1 MVDCRLFRLVAAVLV
16 IVAAPAAAQIRTVD
30 PSSSEVSSDLAPVS
44 PDEADYGTARPP
56 SPAPLPAPVY
66 SAPAPTPAAPPAPG
80 YAPAPAADASN
91 VAGAPGGPKSTYKQ
105 DELFG
110 AAERVFGKGAQGLAK
125 ILESILKDQGE
136 PSAYVAGREGGG
148 AIGVGLR
155 YGEGELFHKVEGQK
169 PVYWSG
175 PSIGFDVGGN
185 GAKTF
190 ILIYNL
196 YDSEDLFR
204 RFPAAE
210 GNLYVIGG
218 LTASY
223 LRRGDIVII
232 PIRLGV
238 GWRVGANVGY
248 MKFTHNAKVLPF

>member
-1 MVDCRLFRLVAAVLV
+1 MVALVAP
-16 IVAAPAAAQIRTVD
+16 PASAQIRTVD
-30 PSSSEVSSDLAPVS
+30 PSSAEVSSDLAPVP
-44 PDEADYGTARPP
+44 PDDANYGTQAAPP
-56 SPAPLPAPVY
+56 SSALPPPVY
-66 SAPAPTPAAPPAPG
+66 SGTAEP
-80 YAPAPAADASN
+80 APAPAPAPVAAPAYATPPADAGPSG
-91 VAGAPGGPKSTYKQ
+91 VAGAPGGPASTYKQ

-110 AAERVFGKGAQGLAK
+110 AAERVFGKGAEGLAK
-125 ILESILKDQGE
+125 MLQSILKDQGE
-136 PSAYVAGREGGG
+136 PNAYVAGREGGG

-155 YGEGELFHKVEGQK
+155 YGEGQLFHKVEGQK
-169 PVYWSG
+169 PIYWSG
-175 PSIGFDVGGN
+175 PSIGFDVGAN

-196 YDSEDLFR
+196 FDSEDLYR

-238 GWRVGANVGY
+238 GWRVGANLGY
-248 MKFTHNAKVLPF
+248 MKFTHGAKVLPF